1 MENEFDEYIISNMD
15 DAICSCM
22 DDLSR
27 LQLAVKQLE
36 DMVDCYKSVK
46 TKFKENKLE
55 DLTEY
60 EKQLSARI
68 GAVIMKENFYD
79 NIHNTK
85 SKMKAVVKKNEALRD
100 KASKFGDYFSNK
112 FKL

>member
-1 MENEFDEYIISNMD
+1 MENEFDEYIINNMD
-15 DAICSCM
+15 NAICGCM

-36 DMVDCYKSVK
+36 DMIDCYKSLK
-46 TKFKENKLE
+46 SKFKENKLE
-55 DLTEY
+55 ELNEY

-68 GAVIMKENFYD
+68 GAVIMKEEFYD

-85 SKMKAVVKKNEALRD
+85 SKMKKVVKKNETLRE

>member
-15 DAICSCM
+15 SAISECVN
-22 DDLSR
+22 DLSR

-36 DMVDCYKSVK
+36 DMVDSYKSIK

-60 EKQLSARI
+60 EKQLLARI
-68 GAVIMKENFYD
+68 GAVIMKEEFYN

-85 SKMKAVVKKNEALRD
+85 SKTKAVVKKNETLRD
-100 KASKFGDYFSNK
+100 NASKFGDYFSNK